1 MKINKN
7 DAGQSLVQQ
16 FLSVMEATDAEK
28 VLQLYLETAS
38 DNEAKLFFDTDKVFS
53 GKAEGRCLWILD
65 NAKID
70 FDNNFAVGITFGGL
84 PEIVSV
90 KETTSFQ
97 EFILTTFAFYNRILK
112 EFSQQKIGFEIH
124 RTAHMLHMMGVFP
137 KTHRHDFIEHY
148 LKPLHEMIQAQYE
161 VRVSIGVGMIVEKQE
176 ELFCSYQTANYARE
190 LYFFQQQDIIEY
202 EKQKKKVEF
211 SLDDYDV
218 CMEDVFHAIIVKSPE
233 ALKKID
239 YAVELLA
246 KIHYGNWQAFLMRL
260 MQLTGDLTSR
270 LHRYKLLKGNFY
282 EMQDGLQRKILN
294 SNTMQQAKA
303 YVHDNYKDILPLIY
317 NQGKTSNKMVIE
329 HVKTYIQENFMEDIS
344 IEKLAEV
351 ACVSPNY
358 FSHMFKNEVGQN
370 YKEYLTH
377 IRMEKAVDLILNTD
391 YPLYKIAETVGYNN
405 TRTFV
410 DAFKQV
416 YNDSPTKYKK
426 KIQQEE

>member
-1 MKINKN
+1 MENNKIEN
-7 DAGQSLVQQ
+7 GQSLVQQ

-38 DNEAKLFFDTDKVFS
+38 HDEAKMFFDVDKVFS
-53 GKAEGRCLWILD
+53 GTAEGRCQWILD
-65 NAKID
+65 NANID
-70 FDNNFAVGITFGGL
+70 FENCFAVGICFGGL

-90 KETTSFQ
+90 KETASFQ
-97 EFILTTFAFYNRILK
+97 EFILTTFAFYNRINK
-112 EFSQQKIGFEIH
+112 EFNTQKIGFEIH
-124 RTAHMLHMMGVFP
+124 RTAHILSMMGVFP
-137 KTHRHDFIEHY
+137 KEHRHDFVERY
-148 LKPLHEMIQAQYE
+148 LLPLHQLLEEQYE
-161 VRVSIGVGMIVEKQE
+161 VRLCVGVGMVADQKER
-176 ELFCSYQTANYARE
+176 LFCSYQTAQYARE
-190 LYFFQQQDIIEY
+190 LYFFDQQPIIEY
-202 EKQKKKVEF
+202 EKQGKKEEF
-211 SLDDYDV
+211 SLDAFSMCV
-218 CMEDVFHAIIVKSPE
+218 EDVFHSIIVKSPE
-233 ALKKID
+233 ALNKID
-239 YAVELLA
+239 YAVDLLA
-246 KIHYGNWQAFLMRL
+246 RIHYGNWQAFLMRL

-270 LHRYKLLKGNFY
+270 LHKYKLLKGNFY
-282 EMQDGLQRKILN
+282 DMQDILQRKILN
-294 SNTMQQAKA
+294 STTMKEAKG
-303 YVHDNYKDILPLIY
+303 YVHANYKDMLPLIY

-329 HVKTYIQENFMEDIS
+329 HVKTYIQENFMEEIS

-426 KIQQEE
+426 KLLEK